1 MRLDGTP
8 SVSVMKPVGKTP
20 SKIANSVTVSIDTLQ
35 LWDRNPRS
43 IKTERFKELKARLQR
58 QGQIKPLL
66 VAADGKTVIGG
77 NMRLRAMQEL
87 GIAEVWVSQTEAT
100 TDKEIFDLAL
110 TDNEEFGYYE
120 QEQVAEL
127 ALELGLT
134 PLELKSYALSLGAPT
149 TLDLVID
156 KFGPEDV
163 EEDEAPEVDETS
175 PPVSVLG
182 EVYQLGN
189 HRLMCGSATDRE
201 DIEKLLGG
209 VTPHLVMTDPPYGID
224 VVKGGTTD
232 GSAPTKFG
240 AVGGGGKPGKGG
252 YSAEGVA
259 ATPKRGSVGA
269 SNMVKANMYR
279 QIENDDTTDAARE
292 SYEVC
297 QELGFKNYLVWG
309 GNYFTDFVPP
319 SACWVVWD
327 KQNTGNFADVE
338 MAWTSYDKGAK
349 LYSYLW
355 NGLSRAGNRTD
366 ELVSR
371 VHPTQKPVGMQQKVL
386 ADFTKA
392 DDVVLDLFGGSGS
405 LLIACKNT
413 NRTCYMMEL
422 DPKYVDVI
430 RKRYHKHVTGD
441 EEGWEQGT
449 PVITEVKEVA
459 YASR

>member
-1 MRLDGTP
+1 MVREMGTA
-8 SVSVMKPVGKTP
+8 
-20 SKIANSVTVSIDTLQ
+20 KIADSTTVSIDSLQ

-43 IKTERFKELKARLQR
+43 IKGDRFNELKERLKR

-66 VAADGKTVIGG
+66 VAKDGKTVIGG
-77 NMRLRAMQEL
+77 NMRLRAMKEL
-87 GIAEVWVSQTEAT
+87 GIEEVWISQTEAQ

-127 ALELGLT
+127 ALELGLS
-134 PLELKSYALSLGAPT
+134 PLELKSYALSLGEPT

-156 KFGPEDV
+156 KFGPEV
-163 EEDEAPEVDETS
+163 TEEDEESPEIDEDET
-175 PPVSVLG
+175 VSQKG
-182 EVYQLGN
+182 EIYQLGE
-189 HRLMCGSATDRE
+189 HRLMCGSATDKE
-201 DIEKLLGG
+201 DIQTLLDG
-209 VTPHLVMTDPPYGID
+209 VEPEVVMTDPPYGIAI
-224 VVKGGTTD
+224 VNNT
-232 GSAPTKFG
+232 S
-240 AVGGGGKPGKGG
+240 VGGGGATKFGGK
-252 YSAEGVA
+252 
-259 ATPKRGSVGA
+259 VGKVVD
-269 SNMVKANMYR
+269 STKGFSE
-279 QIENDDTTDAARE
+279 IIGDETTDTARE

-297 QELGFKNYLVWG
+297 TELGFKNYIIWG

-319 SACWVVWD
+319 SPCWVVWD

-349 LYSYLW
+349 LYHYLW
-355 NGLSRAGNRTD
+355 NGLSREGNRND

-386 ADFTKA
+386 QDFTKA

-422 DPKYVDVI
+422 DPKYTDVI
-430 RKRYHKHVTGD
+430 RKRYWKHVNGD
-441 EEGWEQGT
+441 VEGWEENT
-449 PVITEVKEVA
+449 PVVKALETVNG
-459 YASR
+459 